1 MISNILN
8 LSELIYFF
16 SHTFIF
22 FFIITFVT
30 YWLTPKKHQNK
41 VLLVFCYLFYF
52 SWNIKLFSLV
62 LLSTLVDY
70 ICANQIFESEDK
82 IKRKRLLI
90 LSVLVNIGSLITFK
104 YFDFFID
111 SFNLLTSSIGLN
123 TSLPILNIILPL
135 GISFYTFQSLAYT
148 VDVYRKKVEPEKS
161 FINFS
166 IFVAYFPQLI
176 AGPIERSENLL
187 PQIRNHKYFKD
198 IEIEKGLFLFWFG
211 FFKKRV
217 IADYLAI
224 YVERAYENP
233 NANSLEI
240 TLGIIA
246 FSFQAYCDVSGYTYM
261 ARGMSLL
268 LGIKLSN
275 NFHFPFFSKSPSE
288 FWNRWHITLSHWLR
302 DYVYFPLLIKY
313 RKPTVATFITFIFVG
328 AWHGPKFHFVEW
340 GILWASIISIY
351 HYSKNKVNKFNLTLF
366 KKDSTAIFL
375 MFITIILSQGF
386 YRSES
391 TGHFISLIKNILMG
405 VQTSNGS
412 ELPIIPFVTLVF
424 FMVIYD
430 YIAYFIMKKN
440 EFFIIEM
447 SFAKKTVFYLTLY
460 FMYRNFQNMGKLD
473 FIYFNY

>member
-1 MISNILN
+1 MIGDILN

-16 SHTFIF
+16 SHTFIL
-22 FFIITFVT
+22 FFIIAFVF
-30 YWLTPKKHQNK
+30 YWLTPKNHQNK
-41 VLLVFCYLFYF
+41 LLLAFCYLFYF

-70 ICANQIFESEDK
+70 ICANQIFQSKDK
-82 IKRKRLLI
+82 LKRKRLLR
-90 LSVLVNIGSLITFK
+90 LSILVNIGSLVAFK
-104 YFDFFID
+104 YFDFFIE
-111 SFNLLTSSIGLN
+111 SFNQLSLSLGLS

-187 PQIRNHKYFKD
+187 PQIRKQKLFKEV
-198 IEIEKGLFLFWFG
+198 EIEKGLFLFWFG

-268 LGIKLSN
+268 FGIKLSN
-275 NFHFPFFSKSPSE
+275 NFFFPFFSKSPSD

-302 DYVYFPLLIKY
+302 DYVYFPILIKY
-313 RKPTVATFITFIFVG
+313 RKPTLATFMTFIFVG
-328 AWHGPKFHFVEW
+328 AWHGPKFHFIEW
-340 GILWASIISIY
+340 GVLWAMIISIY
-351 HYSKNKVNKFNLTLF
+351 HYSKIKVDMYNITIL
-366 KKDSTAIFL
+366 KKDSTTTIL

-386 YRSES
+386 YRAES
-391 TGHFISLIKNILMG
+391 TTHFITLLKNIFIG
-405 VQTSNGS
+405 FQASNDMA
-412 ELPIIPFVTLVF
+412 LLLNPFLILVLF
-424 FMVIYD
+424 IVIYD
-430 YIAYFIMKKN
+430 STAYYIMKRN
-440 EFFIIEM
+440 EFFILEL
-447 SFAKKTVFYLTLY
+447 SFVKKTFFYLTLY
-460 FMYRNFQNMGKLD
+460 FMYRNFQNIGKLD